1 MILITAIL
9 VTASAALVYALH
21 RLFWNA
27 PVRLPDPVSVNHHAR
42 EAFSRRSE

>member
-1 MILITAIL
+1 MILTL
-9 VTASAALVYALH
+9 SLLAAGCAATVYALH